1 MMTQMYY
8 VFGKDIKTTGVLDN
22 IFHNVASDVMT
33 LEVYGNFTG
42 EILIEGR
49 VDKNNENFS
58 QISGILNIGDF
69 SIVNSITSTGIFQY
83 SIDGLRDI
91 RVNVKSING
100 SANITAKMTSSAE

>member
-8 VFGKDIKTTGVLDN
+8 VFGKDIKATGVLDN

-42 EILIEGR
+42 EISIEGR

-58 QISGILNIGDF
+58 PISGINIGDF
-69 SIVNSITSTGIFQY
+69 SIANSIVSTGIFQY

-91 RVNVKSING
+91 RVNIKSISG
-100 SANITAKMTSSAE
+100 SANITAKITNSAE